1 MTGGT
6 RSGRAGMA
14 LVLVLWVITL
24 LTVIAASFSLGVR
37 RDAGLA
43 HHLTQAA
50 VAEAA
55 AEAGLRLAMLGLS
68 NPDPNQRWNSGDG
81 VRSLSWQGVQ
91 LEVSVVAETGRVD
104 LNHAGAAL
112 LDGLLAAVGVEDP
125 ARREGIV
132 AQIRDWRDTAAGTRP
147 QGLSPADYR
156 ALGYPYGPANSP
168 FRATE
173 ELLLLSGV
181 DPDLFRRLQP
191 LVTTYSGQPDVD
203 PRHAPFEVLLAL
215 PGMDAAAARTL
226 LEEREAAGERL
237 VANDSDVHTV
247 ISVAHVPS
255 GARAGVRAVLRTS
268 DEQDAEPFRIVHF
281 RPAR

>member
-6 RSGRAGMA
+6 RRGGAGMA

-24 LTVIAASFSLGVR
+24 LSVIAASFSLGVR

-68 NPDPNQRWNSGDG
+68 NPDPDQRWNPGDG
-81 VRSLSWQGVQ
+81 VRRLSWQGVQ

-104 LNHAGAAL
+104 LNQAGAAL
-112 LDGLLAAVGVEDP
+112 LDGLLAAVGVED
-125 ARREGIV
+125 AGQRGAIV
-132 AQIRDWRDTAAGTRP
+132 AQIRDWRDTTAGTRP
-147 QGLSPADYR
+147 LGLSPADYR

-173 ELLLLSGV
+173 ELLLLPGV

-191 LVTTYSGQPDVD
+191 LVTTHSGQSDVD

-237 VANDSDVHTV
+237 VANGSDVHTV
-247 ISVAHVPS
+247 ISVAQVPS
-255 GARAGVRAVLRTS
+255 GARAGVRAVLRAS